1 MTYAMVFNTQKFC
14 VHDGPGIRTTVFLKG
29 CPLNCIWCHNPES
42 QSYEK
47 EMMFSRDKCTN
58 CGICGIKCSN
68 DAIMTTETGLE
79 NNKEKCTLC
88 GGCMDF
94 CVNNAR
100 EIAGKEYKANELIKI
115 IEKDRTF
122 YEQSGG
128 GVTFSGGE
136 AMAQIDALEEIVK
149 RCKESGISVAVD
161 TCGYAPFSSFER
173 ILDYVDLFLY
183 DIKLMDTDLHKK
195 YTGKGNELIMEN
207 LVKLSERGA
216 NINLRLPLIQG
227 INTDD
232 KNIQSIIDFVKPLRI
247 SAVNL
252 LPYHDIA
259 RDKYSKL
266 SRDYKQEAMEKPSQ
280 ERLEEIKKLFENN
293 NFKVKIGG

>member
-1 MTYAMVFNTQKFC
+1 MANAMVFNTQKFC

-47 EMMFSRDKCTN
+47 EMMFSKDKCTS
-58 CGICGIKCSN
+58 CGTCEKKCSN
-68 DAIMTTETGLE
+68 DAIKVIQAEVE

-88 GGCMDF
+88 GDCIDF
-94 CVNNAR
+94 CVKNAR
-100 EIAGKEYKANELIKI
+100 EIAGREYKMGELIKI

-136 AMAQIDALEEIVK
+136 AMAQIDSLEEIVK
-149 RCKESGISVAVD
+149 KCKERGISVAID
-161 TCGYAPFSSFER
+161 TCGYAPFSSYER

-183 DIKLMDTDLHKK
+183 DIKLMDTGLHKK

-227 INTDD
+227 INIDD

-247 SAVNL
+247 SMVNL

-266 SRDYKQEAMEKPSQ
+266 NRDYKQETMEKPSQ
-280 ERLEEIKKLFENN
+280 ERLEEIKKLFEENK
-293 NFKVKIGG
+293 FKVKIGG